1 MFATANGFCEA
12 YPMKTKGDAGDKLN
26 AFITKHGIPSSL
38 HTDGAKEEQLG
49 KWNEVR
55 KKFLLTQ
62 TSTEPHTPQQNR
74 TELEIRDTKDHYRR
88 IMDRKRVP
96 EALWDFGITYTTDVR
111 QVISRPNLDY
121 RSAIEVLTG
130 NTPDISN
137 FLDFEFY
144 QWIKYFDPA
153 AFPSSREM
161 LGRWLGHA
169 HGVGQALCYYIL
181 KENRQVIART
191 TVRGLTDI
199 EMTDENEI
207 EARADFDQ
215 NINFNI
221 KLLQL
226 LA

>member
-1 MFATANGFCEA
+1 
-12 YPMKTKGDAGDKLN
+12 MKTKGDAGDKLN

-55 KKFLLTQ
+55 KKFLHTQ

-169 HGVGQALCYYIL
+169 HGVGEAPADAYNHASRLL
-181 KENRQVIART
+181 TVVIFLQIPLGRKVRLDLRDGSAMDLGTQQRVDDRSAR
-191 TVRGLTDI
+191 I
-199 EMTDENEI
+199 P
-207 EARADFDQ
+207 
-215 NINFNI
+215 
-221 KLLQL
+221 
-226 LA
+226 